1 MAPSG
6 DTTLGREAVQEAG
19 MSRYD
24 AAASAMRVMLPAQP
38 GLRDYVRFGTLAA
51 NSHNTQP
58 WKFRLG
64 ADTID
69 ILPDF
74 SRRTP
79 IVDPD
84 DHHLYVT
91 LGCAA
96 QNVVIAASAR
106 DRPAE
111 IVVTAD
117 GREGTALRV
126 VLGTHLGMGD
136 RAEAD
141 LCNAI
146 PVRQSTR
153 SDYDGTVLSASELRQ
168 LEEAAAMPGVDVLFI
183 TDRPRLEQAL
193 EFIQRGN
200 GAQMDNPAFVR
211 ELKEWIRFNPGAA
224 LKTGDGLLGK
234 CSGSPSA
241 PTWLGPMIFDL
252 AFKKDAENK
261 KYARQLRSSAGLAV
275 FVAEKED
282 PEGWINV
289 GRSFERFALRATVL
303 GIRHAPSEH
312 ADRSARG
319 AARVCRLARS
329 SGTSSRSCHP
339 FWQGAVHA
347 HVDPPA
353 VGRRNC
359 GLRKYPSSR
368 NPRIGEGL

>member
-1 MAPSG
+1 
-6 DTTLGREAVQEAG
+6 

-24 AAASAMRVMLPAQP
+24 DAVSAMRVRLPAHP
-38 GLRDYVRFGTLAA
+38 GLRDYVRFGTLAS

-58 WKFRLG
+58 WRFRLG

-96 QNVVIAASAR
+96 QNVVIAANAS

-111 IVVTAD
+111 LSVAT
-117 GREGTALRV
+117 GGCEGTAIHIF
-126 VLGTHLGMGD
+126 LGEGPGIGHSTD
-136 RAEAD
+136 AD
-141 LCNAI
+141 LCSAI

-153 SDYDGTVLSASELRQ
+153 SEYDGQALSGSELRQ
-168 LEEAAAMPGVDVLFI
+168 LEEAAAIPGVDVLFI

-193 EFIQRGN
+193 EFILKGN
-200 GAQMDNPAFVR
+200 SAQMNRPAFVR
-211 ELKEWIRFNPGAA
+211 ELKEWIRYNPAAA
-224 LKTGDGLLGK
+224 LKAGDGLLGK

-241 PTWLGPMIFDL
+241 PNWLGPTIFDL

-275 FVAEKED
+275 FVAGKED
-282 PEGWINV
+282 PEGWIQV
-289 GRSFERFALRATVL
+289 GRGFERFALQATVL
-303 GIRHAPSEH
+303 GIRHAHLNLPIEVPEVRPAF
-312 ADRSARG
+312 ADWLG
-319 AARVCRLARS
+319 I
-329 SGTSSRSCHP
+329 P
-339 FWQGAVHA
+339 
-347 HVDPPA
+347 
-353 VGRRNC
+353 GRRPDLVVRF
-359 GLRKYPSSR
+359 GKALPMPMSVRRPLDAVIV
-368 NPRIGEGL
+368 P

>member
-1 MAPSG
+1 
-6 DTTLGREAVQEAG
+6 

-24 AAASAMRVMLPAQP
+24 DAANAMRAILPARP

-96 QNVVIAASAR
+96 QNVVIAASAS
-106 DRPAE
+106 DRPTE
-111 IVVTAD
+111 TVVTAD

-126 VLGTHLGMGD
+126 VLGKQLGMRD

-146 PVRQSTR
+146 SVRQSTR
-153 SDYDGTVLSASELRQ
+153 SDYDGAALSASELRQ

-183 TDRPRLEQAL
+183 TDRPKLEQAL

-211 ELKEWIRFNPGAA
+211 ELKEWIRFNPVAA

-241 PTWLGPMIFDL
+241 PTWLGPMVFDL
-252 AFKKDAENK
+252 AFKEDAENK
-261 KYARQLRSSAGLAV
+261 KYARQLRSSAGLAA

-303 GIRHAPSEH
+303 GIRHAHLNMPVEVPEVRP
-312 ADRSARG
+312 AF
-319 AARVCRLARS
+319 AAWLGVPGRRPDLVIRFGKARS
-329 SGTSSRSCHP
+329 MPMSIRRP
-339 FWQGAVHA
+339 LDAVIVA
-347 HVDPPA
+347 
-353 VGRRNC
+353 
-359 GLRKYPSSR
+359 
-368 NPRIGEGL
+368 

>member
-1 MAPSG
+1 
-6 DTTLGREAVQEAG
+6 

-24 AAASAMRVMLPAQP
+24 DAVKAMRVILPAQP

-69 ILPDF
+69 IVPDS

-96 QNVVIAASAR
+96 ENVVVAANASHQ
-106 DRPAE
+106 PGE
-111 IVVTAD
+111 LSVTAD
-117 GREGTALRV
+117 GHEGITIRVLLGKDLR
-126 VLGTHLGMGD
+126 TGD
-136 RAEAD
+136 STDAD

-146 PVRQSTR
+146 PVRQSTK
-153 SDYDGTVLSASELRQ
+153 SEYDGKALSGSELRQ
-168 LEEAAAMPGVDVLFI
+168 LEEAAAFPGVDVLFI
-183 TDRPRLEQAL
+183 TERPRLEQAL
-193 EFIQRGN
+193 EFIQEGN
-200 GAQMDNPAFVR
+200 SEQMDSPAFVR
-211 ELKEWIRFNPGAA
+211 ELKEWIRYNPAAA

-241 PTWLGPMIFDL
+241 PTWLGPLIFDF

-275 FVAEKED
+275 FVAEKEN
-282 PEGWINV
+282 PEGWIQV
-289 GRSFERFALRATVL
+289 GRSFERFALQATVL
-303 GIRHAPSEH
+303 GIRHAHLNMPIEVPEV
-312 ADRSARG
+312 R
-319 AARVCRLARS
+319 
-329 SGTSSRSCHP
+329 
-339 FWQGAVHA
+339 
-347 HVDPPA
+347 PA
-353 VGRRNC
+353 FANWLGVPGRRPDLVVRF
-359 GLRKYPSSR
+359 GKAQPMPMSIRRPLDAVIEP
-368 NPRIGEGL
+368 

>member
-1 MAPSG
+1 
-6 DTTLGREAVQEAG
+6 

-24 AAASAMRVMLPAQP
+24 DAASAMRGALPARS

-69 ILPDF
+69 ILPDV

-96 QNVVIAASAR
+96 QNIVIAASASG
-106 DRPAE
+106 RPAE
-111 IVVTAD
+111 TVVTAD
-117 GREGTALRV
+117 GREGTSLRV
-126 VLGTHLGMGD
+126 ALGTHAGIAN

-153 SDYDGTVLSASELRQ
+153 SDYDGTALSASELRQ
-168 LEEAAAMPGVDVLFI
+168 LAEAAAMPGVEVLFV

-193 EFIQRGN
+193 ELIQSGN

-211 ELKEWIRFNPGAA
+211 ELKEWIRFNPAAA

-234 CSGSPSA
+234 CAGSPSA

-252 AFKKDAENK
+252 AFTKAAENK

-275 FVAEKED
+275 FVAEKEA

-289 GRSFERFALRATVL
+289 GRSFERFALRATAL
-303 GIRHAPSEH
+303 GIRHAHLNMPIEVPEVRP
-312 ADRSARG
+312 AF
-319 AARVCRLARS
+319 AAWLGV
-329 SGTSSRSCHP
+329 P
-339 FWQGAVHA
+339 
-347 HVDPPA
+347 
-353 VGRRNC
+353 GRRPDLVIRF
-359 GLRKYPSSR
+359 GRAQAMPMSIRRPLDAVIVP
-368 NPRIGEGL
+368 

>member
-1 MAPSG
+1 
-6 DTTLGREAVQEAG
+6 

-24 AAASAMRVMLPAQP
+24 DAVSAIRVRLPAQP
-38 GLRDYVRFGTLAA
+38 GLRDYVRFGTLAS

-96 QNVVIAASAR
+96 QNVIVAANAS

-111 IVVTAD
+111 LSVTTD
-117 GREGTALRV
+117 GCEGTAIRV
-126 VLGTHLGMGD
+126 SLGKGLGVGHSTD
-136 RAEAD
+136 AD

-146 PVRQSTR
+146 PVRQSTK
-153 SDYDGTVLSASELRQ
+153 SEYDGRALSGSELRQ

-183 TDRPRLEQAL
+183 TERPKLEQAL
-193 EFIQRGN
+193 EFIQEGN
-200 GAQMDNPAFVR
+200 SAQMDNPAFVR
-211 ELKEWIRFNPGAA
+211 ELKEWIRYNPGAA
-224 LKTGDGLLGK
+224 LKSGDGLLGK

-241 PTWLGPMIFDL
+241 PNWLGPMIFDL
-252 AFKKDAENK
+252 AFKKVAENK

-275 FVAEKED
+275 FVAEKEAPD
-282 PEGWINV
+282 GWIQV
-289 GRSFERFALRATVL
+289 GRSFERFALHATVL
-303 GIRHAPSEH
+303 GIRHAHLNMPIEVPEVRPAF
-312 ADRSARG
+312 ADWLG
-319 AARVCRLARS
+319 I
-329 SGTSSRSCHP
+329 P
-339 FWQGAVHA
+339 
-347 HVDPPA
+347 
-353 VGRRNC
+353 GRRPDLLIRFGRAQPMPMSIRRPLDNVTV
-359 GLRKYPSSR
+359 P
-368 NPRIGEGL
+368 